1 MLSVTMLLKTTVV
14 RGVSPLYRL
23 AMSAKKQTAAESVG
37 MRIRAL
43 RLANNLTQDEFAQKL
58 NVSRSAIAQW
68 ETDRAGQIRENLE
81 RISRVLGTSLAYLVS
96 GETGSL
102 QGDELALMR
111 LYRACASEDRQ
122 ILLRTAKRLARA

>member
-1 MLSVTMLLKTTVV
+1 M
-14 RGVSPLYRL
+14 P
-23 AMSAKKQTAAESVG
+23 AKKQIAPETVG
-37 MRIRAL
+37 QRIRAL
-43 RLANNLTQDEFAQKL
+43 RLANNMTQDEFAAKL

-81 RISRVLGTSLAYLVS
+81 RISKILGTSLAYLVS
-96 GETGSL
+96 GEAGSL

-111 LYRACASEDRQ
+111 LYRACAAEDRQ

>member
-1 MLSVTMLLKTTVV
+1 MFKFMAPRKQ
-14 RGVSPLYRL
+14 L
-23 AMSAKKQTAAESVG
+23 APESVG
-37 MRIRAL
+37 QRIRAL
-43 RLANNLTQDEFAQKL
+43 RLANNLTQDELAAQL
-58 NVSRSAIAQW
+58 SVSRSAIAQW

-111 LYRACASEDRQ
+111 LYRACAPEDRQ
-122 ILLRTAKRLARA
+122 ILLRTAKRLARS